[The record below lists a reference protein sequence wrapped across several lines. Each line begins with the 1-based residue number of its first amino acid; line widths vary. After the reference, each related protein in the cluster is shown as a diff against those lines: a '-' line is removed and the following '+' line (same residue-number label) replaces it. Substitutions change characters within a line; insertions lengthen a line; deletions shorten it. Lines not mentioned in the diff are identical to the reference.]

1 MKIFRRFLFLLS
13 GLAVFAPGARATTYD
28 FSGSFSTVISPG
40 TFTGGNPKSA
50 QRINGTPLTVTYSD
64 LTIAG
69 TEDAGS
75 FRFPILQLET
85 GPLLSLDGNDSS
97 VARSITFSKTNS
109 ATFTPNSAKITL
121 SGVSLSGTTTLTLT
135 AFSGATQVGTQSY
148 TGLAYHAVTQVDFS
162 LLTGF
167 TNITSLKVQTGK
179 FVLVVQDLVMDAVTN
194 NPPTISDV
202 TDKST
207 SVGVA
212 TSAIPVT
219 VGDTETAVASLSL
232 TGSSSNTTL
241 VPNANIVFGG
251 SGASRTVT
259 VTPAAGQTGTSTI
272 TLTVTDGGSLTAT
285 DTFVLTVSDT
295 TKPTVASVVRL
306 TPSTQPL
313 TTATPSVTF
322 RVTYSEAV
330 TGVVAANFQIEN
342 FNGGTITGTVGT
354 PTGGTTVYDVP
365 VTLIGGS
372 GEFRLKV
379 VN

>member
-1 MKIFRRFLFLLS
+1 MTINRRFLFLLA
-13 GLAVFAPGARATTYD
+13 GLVALVPGARATTYD
-28 FSGSFSTVISPG
+28 FSGTFASVVSPG
-40 TFTGGNPKSA
+40 TFIGGDAHSA
-50 QRINGTPLTVTYSD
+50 QRLNGTPLTVTYSD
-64 LTIAG
+64 LTIVG
-69 TEDAGS
+69 TEDAG
-75 FRFPILQLET
+75 FRFPIMLLQT
-85 GPLLSLDGNDSS
+85 GPLLALDGNDAT
-97 VARSITFSKTNS
+97 VGRSITFSKTNN
-109 ATFTPNSAKITL
+109 ATFTPNSVKITM
-121 SGVSLSGTTTLTLT
+121 SGSSLPGTTTMTVT
-135 AFSGATQVGTQSY
+135 AFNGATQVGTQTY
-148 TGLAYHAVTQVDFS
+148 TNLAYHAVTQIDFS
-162 LLTGF
+162 TLTGF
-167 TNITSLKVQTGK
+167 TNITSFKATIGK
-179 FVLVVQDLVMDAVTN
+179 FVLVVENLVMDAVTN
-194 NPPTISDV
+194 TPPTIADV

-219 VGDTETAVASLSL
+219 IGDTETAVASLAL

-313 TTATPSVTF
+313 TPATTSVTF

-330 TGVVAANFQIEN
+330 SGVVAANFQIEN

-365 VTLIGGS
+365 VTLTGGS